1 MTRHADLR
9 GGGGG
14 RGGGAREMEVLYN
27 IRRWESEIAKG
38 RREREIERERY
49 KDNRLPKQNNV
60 LWNQGGYVQLVISR
74 TGEARGTG
82 NKGRNEGEFT
92 LKEKKHENTGVKKF

>member
-1 MTRHADLR
+1 M
-9 GGGGG
+9 
-14 RGGGAREMEVLYN
+14 
-27 IRRWESEIAKG
+27 
-38 RREREIERERY
+38 
-49 KDNRLPKQNNV
+49 
-60 LWNQGGYVQLVISR
+60 SR